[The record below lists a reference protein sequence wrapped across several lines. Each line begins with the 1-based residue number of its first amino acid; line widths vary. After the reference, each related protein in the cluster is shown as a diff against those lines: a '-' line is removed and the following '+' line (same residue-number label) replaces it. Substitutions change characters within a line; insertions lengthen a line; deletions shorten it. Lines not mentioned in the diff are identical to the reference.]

1 MDKLYIEKIIR
12 PQFDYLGK
20 APMIMG
26 VKYVQIFGTGIKM
39 GDFATLITSPDAHIH
54 LTTWISGGYEGKIT
68 IGDFCL
74 ISPGVRISAATK
86 IEIGNSCMFANN
98 AYVSD
103 SDWHDI
109 YDRAQ
114 PVGQSEPIKLEENV
128 WVGDRAVICKG
139 VTIGKNSI
147 VGAGA
152 IVTKDVPPNVIVA
165 GNPAKIVKELDQT
178 AKMKSREDMFSD
190 PKEMDDLYLALDRY
204 NLKGNTFF
212 GWIKSKILP
221 SSKN

>member
-1 MDKLYIEKIIR
+1 
-12 PQFDYLGK
+12 
-20 APMIMG
+20 MIMG
-26 VKYVQIFGTGIKM
+26 VRYVQIFGTGIKL

-74 ISPGVRISAATK
+74 ISPGVRISAATN

-98 AYVSD
+98 AYISD

-128 WVGDRAVICKG
+128 WIDPEVNEYIW
-139 VTIGKNSI
+139 KNGI
-147 VGAGA
+147 EN
-152 IVTKDVPPNVIVA
+152 PPR
-165 GNPAKIVKELDQT
+165 KIKLQITRHDEEDIPIEVKLL
-178 AKMKSREDMFSD
+178 ED
-190 PKEMDDLYLALDRY
+190 
-204 NLKGNTFF
+204 
-212 GWIKSKILP
+212 
-221 SSKN
+221 

>member
-1 MDKLYIEKIIR
+1 
-12 PQFDYLGK
+12 
-20 APMIMG
+20 MIMG

-54 LTTWISGGYEGKIT
+54 LTTWISGGYDGKIT
-68 IGDFCL
+68 IGDL
-74 ISPGVRISAATK
+74 
-86 IEIGNSCMFANN
+86 
-98 AYVSD
+98 SD

-152 IVTKDVPPNVIVA
+152 IVTKDVPPNVVVA
-165 GNPAKIVKELDQT
+165 GTPAKIVKELDQT
-178 AKMKSREDMFSD
+178 SKMKSREDMFSD

>member
-74 ISPGVRISAATK
+74 ISALYCFYWKQHV
-86 IEIGNSCMFANN
+86 CQ
-98 AYVSD
+98 SD
-103 SDWHDI
+103 LARD
-109 YDRAQ
+109 
-114 PVGQSEPIKLEENV
+114 G
-128 WVGDRAVICKG
+128 
-139 VTIGKNSI
+139 
-147 VGAGA
+147 
-152 IVTKDVPPNVIVA
+152 
-165 GNPAKIVKELDQT
+165 
-178 AKMKSREDMFSD
+178 SR
-190 PKEMDDLYLALDRY
+190 RQV
-204 NLKGNTFF
+204 
-212 GWIKSKILP
+212 
-221 SSKN
+221 

>member
-26 VKYVQIFGTGIKM
+26 VRYVQIFGTGIKM

-74 ISPGVRISAATK
+74 ISPGVRISAATN

-114 PVGQSEPIKLEENV
+114 PVGQSEPIKPVSYTHL
-128 WVGDRAVICKG
+128 
-139 VTIGKNSI
+139 T
-147 VGAGA
+147 
-152 IVTKDVPPNVIVA
+152 
-165 GNPAKIVKELDQT
+165 
-178 AKMKSREDMFSD
+178 
-190 PKEMDDLYLALDRY
+190 
-204 NLKGNTFF
+204 
-212 GWIKSKILP
+212 LP
-221 SSKN
+221 TMIRV